1 MTMDKGRYEAGI
13 YRMGDVRIM
22 DRSAEKRLPIGYDG
36 FETVADRSLFVD
48 KSLLV
53 ADILGGNYPITLF
66 CRPRRFGK
74 TLAMTMLK
82 AFFEIPVDGIDK
94 APLFEGLAIWDACD
108 GRYPGPSESQT
119 TIFFHA
125 KRCKAAW
132 EGATRPLRARP
143 LPSTNATGTWPRTTS
158 SQSGRGSSGE
168 RHERHAQRCRVLSAP
183 ARPVPAQTLQPSR
196 RGPHRRVR
204 RPGHGRPRERL
215 LPPGGGLY
223 EGLAHRRAQGRRCG
237 ARPRLPHRRAAHRQG
252 VDLLG
257 PQQPHR

>member
-1 MTMDKGRYEAGI
+1 MTMDKGSYEAGI

-94 APLFEGLAIWDACD
+94 APLFEGLAIWDVVALILQVF
-108 GRYPGPSESQT
+108 YNY
-119 TIFFHA
+119 I
-125 KRCKAAW
+125 
-132 EGATRPLRARP
+132 
-143 LPSTNATGTWPRTTS
+143 
-158 SQSGRGSSGE
+158 
-168 RHERHAQRCRVLSAP
+168 LSKI
-183 ARPVPAQTLQPSR
+183 
-196 RGPHRRVR
+196 
-204 RPGHGRPRERL
+204 
-215 LPPGGGLY
+215 
-223 EGLAHRRAQGRRCG
+223 EGLTSEME
-237 ARPRLPHRRAAHRQG
+237 
-252 VDLLG
+252 DSSITLLDMITKYNLKYKK
-257 PQQPHR
+257 